1 VTCSNQRRV
10 SGRKCDGARG
20 LSAVRFTI
28 VLQKICVHSGHYPRI
43 KRPPPDISPGVVEI
57 STGIPPPNSW
67 ESDGARSLRATWHN
81 AAPADRMTRRLN
93 AIMLTLNNPT
103 WNAHMSER
111 VEALFLVLSF
121 MLVALSVYLLR
132 RATFVPSFPDQPSLT
147 LAWQSR
153 LHARA
158 RVSAI
163 FALFVLSLL
172 MIIEAFEAITGG

>member
-1 VTCSNQRRV
+1 
-10 SGRKCDGARG
+10 
-20 LSAVRFTI
+20 
-28 VLQKICVHSGHYPRI
+28 
-43 KRPPPDISPGVVEI
+43 
-57 STGIPPPNSW
+57 
-67 ESDGARSLRATWHN
+67 
-81 AAPADRMTRRLN
+81 
-93 AIMLTLNNPT
+93 
-103 WNAHMSER
+103 MSER

>member
-1 VTCSNQRRV
+1 
-10 SGRKCDGARG
+10 
-20 LSAVRFTI
+20 
-28 VLQKICVHSGHYPRI
+28 
-43 KRPPPDISPGVVEI
+43 
-57 STGIPPPNSW
+57 
-67 ESDGARSLRATWHN
+67 
-81 AAPADRMTRRLN
+81 
-93 AIMLTLNNPT
+93 
-103 WNAHMSER
+103 MSEG
-111 VEALFLVLSF
+111 VEALFLVLPF